1 MARRSARGGSD
12 GVGRR
17 DLVAIVAVALAVVAL
32 TVLSTVLL
40 PERAAS
46 PDLLAGRPWWEGWV
60 NWDSGWYR
68 QIALYGYSYTPG
80 TQGPVAFFPL
90 YPLLMKGGG
99 SLVGSVTG
107 PGVLITLAS
116 GVGAAV
122 LLSRWLRER
131 LSPDAAWTALLLF
144 LLFPYSFYLFGP
156 LYADALFLLAI
167 LGSFTA
173 LERGHPW
180 LAGLIGAAATAS
192 RPLGV
197 VLVVGLVVRTL
208 ERRGVFGDRFATG
221 VEAELREENPE
232 PPARA
237 APGWRARL
245 ARVRVGDCG
254 VLLAAAGL
262 AGYGFYLWRRFDDP
276 LAFLT
281 IQSAWGQQGGPA
293 TWFKVD
299 FFREMA
305 RFESVNACIVLA
317 VNAAVTVVAIA
328 LLPRVV
334 RRFGWGYGT
343 FTILIVGLSAL
354 STKNFTGMGRY
365 LLAAFPCFAVAAEL
379 LEGRARLRRWVLACS
394 GVGLAA
400 AASFFARAYYL
411 S

>member
-1 MARRSARGGSD
+1 MARRSAWTTG
-12 GVGRR
+12 GRR
-17 DLVAIVAVALAVVAL
+17 DLVTIVAVALAVVTV
-32 TVLSTVLL
+32 TVLSALLL
-40 PERAAS
+40 PVRASS

-68 QIALYGYSYTPG
+68 QIALYGYDYTPG
-80 TQGPVAFFPL
+80 RQGPVAFFPA
-90 YPLLMKGGG
+90 YPMLMRVGRF
-99 SLVGSVTG
+99 LVGSVTG
-107 PGVLITLAS
+107 PGVVVTLSS

-144 LLFPYSFYLFGP
+144 LLYPYSFYLFGP
-156 LYADALFLLAI
+156 LYADAFFLLAI

-180 LAGLIGAAATAS
+180 LAGLIGAAATAA

-208 ERRGVFGDRFATG
+208 ERRGVFGDRFAADSA
-221 VEAELREENPE
+221 EA
-232 PPARA
+232 A
-237 APGWRARL
+237 AQQPTTPGWRGRL
-245 ARVRVGDCG
+245 SRLRPGDCG

-281 IQSAWGQQGGPA
+281 IQSAWGQQEGPA

-317 VNAAVTVVAIA
+317 VNAAVTVVAVA

-334 RRFGWGYGT
+334 RRFGWGYGS

-379 LEGRARLRRWVLACS
+379 LDGRARPRLWVLACS
-394 GVGLAA
+394 GVGLVA

>member
-1 MARRSARGGSD
+1 MARRSPWTTG
-12 GVGRR
+12 GRR
-17 DLVAIVAVALAVVAL
+17 DLVAIVAVALAVVAV

-80 TQGPVAFFPL
+80 SQGPVAFFPL
-90 YPLLMKGGG
+90 YPLLMRVGG

-107 PGVLITLAS
+107 PGVVITLAS

-122 LLSRWLRER
+122 LLSRWFRER

-144 LLFPYSFYLFGP
+144 LLYPYSFYLFGP

-180 LAGLIGAAATAS
+180 LAGLIGAAATAA

-208 ERRGVFGDRFATG
+208 ERRGVFGDRFATD
-221 VEAELREENPE
+221 VDVDRRRTTPRSRPL
-232 PPARA
+232 PA
-237 APGWRARL
+237 GGGGSARL
-245 ARVRVGDCG
+245 RLADCG
-254 VLLAAAGL
+254 VLVAALGPGRLRVLPVEAVRRPPGLPHHPVGVGAAGGARHL
-262 AGYGFYLWRRFDDP
+262 V
-276 LAFLT
+276 
-281 IQSAWGQQGGPA
+281 QG
-293 TWFKVD
+293 
-299 FFREMA
+299 R
-305 RFESVNACIVLA
+305 
-317 VNAAVTVVAIA
+317 
-328 LLPRVV
+328 LLPGDGQV
-334 RRFGWGYGT
+334 RQRER
-343 FTILIVGLSAL
+343 LHRP
-354 STKNFTGMGRY
+354 GRQRRGDGGGHRPPSPGG
-365 LLAAFPCFAVAAEL
+365 AAFRVGVRHVHGPRRRPLRALHQELHGHGPLPARRISLFAVAAEL
-379 LEGRARLRRWVLACS
+379 LEGRGRLRTLVLAGS